1 MYFDITMPSALFA
14 VTMISLF
21 VNRKTE
27 GKLKET
33 LQEKQVGILDAVLL
47 VGLMAVMIYLIVFVR
62 QVALILMGFY
72 LFAYSMILF
81 MFTYIFSNNRWYVA
95 ILPPAV
101 FILLYAFVRDT
112 SFWML
117 YLVNIYGLVF
127 AVLITL
133 YLVGLYTWKTTVI
146 FGVLLTVM
154 DIILVLVTG
163 TMVEAANVA
172 RSLDLPVMVSLPLIP
187 LIVSDKGLL
196 MLSLGL
202 GDFFFAGLLGI
213 QTYKKYGKQLA
224 ILSAIGMSISFFVF
238 EVLLL
243 NYWRGAF
250 PGTLIIV
257 CGWAPFIVWK
267 QLAQRRSSRPETQV
281 QL

>member
-1 MYFDITMPSALFA
+1 M
-14 VTMISLF
+14 VSLF
-21 VNRKTE
+21 VNQKTE
-27 GKLKET
+27 GKLKDT
-33 LQEKQVGILDAVLL
+33 LQERQVGVLDAVLL
-47 VGLMAVMIYLIVFVR
+47 VGLMSVMIFLIVFVR
-62 QVALILMGFY
+62 QVTLILTALY

-81 MFTYIFSNNRWYVA
+81 VFTYLFSKNRWYVA
-95 ILPPAV
+95 ILPPAL

-112 SFWML
+112 SLWGL
-117 YLVNIYGLVF
+117 YLVNIYGIIF

-133 YLVGLYTWKTTVI
+133 YLVGLYTWKTTLI
-146 FGVLLTVM
+146 FGVALTVM

-163 TMVEAANVA
+163 TMVEAANVT
-172 RSLDLPVMVSLPLIP
+172 RSLELPVMVSLPLIP
-187 LIVSDKGLL
+187 LMVTDKGLL

-213 QTYKKYGKQLA
+213 QTFKKYGKQLA
-224 ILSAIGMSISFFVF
+224 IISAIGMSISFFVF

-257 CGWAPFIVWK
+257 CGWVPFIVWK
-267 QLAQRRSSRPETQV
+267 QLTQRKSLPGKTDLVVDQETRV
-281 QL
+281 